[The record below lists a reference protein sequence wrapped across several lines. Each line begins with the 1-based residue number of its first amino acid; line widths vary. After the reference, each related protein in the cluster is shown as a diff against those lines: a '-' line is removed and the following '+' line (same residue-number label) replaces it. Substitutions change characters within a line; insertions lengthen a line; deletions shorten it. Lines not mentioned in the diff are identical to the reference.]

1 MPDTIKK
8 RIGISLCIIFGV
20 SLITCLLQQIDSFPY
35 INYLYLL
42 SDIIYIGP
50 ILYIAFNRQSGSNTW
65 SKTGAG
71 LYVALLLMFASQQVA
86 ILEKGTP
93 LIEFGLLWWAI
104 ISSASSLFLLMFYW
118 GTRIWLPIKI
128 VITTNVIP
136 NIVNIIAYSKLIHVV
151 DSDYHTRAEAIESYT
166 STVDIISIL
175 TIIIYAVSLIL
186 TIVWLLERSKKVSAA
201 KVNQQAI
208 KEPNQAS
215 KTEIINKIPHKV

>member
-8 RIGISLCIIFGV
+8 RIGICLCIIFGI
-20 SLITCLLQQIDSFPY
+20 SLITCLLQKISSFTY

-50 ILYIAFNRQSGSNTW
+50 ILFIAFNKQSGSNIW
-65 SKTGAG
+65 SKTGGG
-71 LYVALLLMFASQQVA
+71 LYVALLLMFASEQVA

-93 LIEFGLLWWAI
+93 LIEFGFLGWAI
-104 ISSASSLFLLMFYW
+104 ISSATSLFLLMFYW

-128 VITTNVIP
+128 VITNNVIP
-136 NIVNIIAYSKLIHVV
+136 NIVNIIAYSKVIHVV
-151 DSDYHTRAEAIESYT
+151 DSDYHTRAEAVESYE

-186 TIVWLLERSKKVSAA
+186 TIVWLLESSKKVSAA

-215 KTEIINKIPHKV
+215 KPEFINKIPHK

>member
-8 RIGISLCIIFGV
+8 RVGICLCIIFGT
-20 SLITCLLQQIDSFPY
+20 SLITCLLQQSDSFTY
-35 INYLYLL
+35 IDYLYLL

-50 ILYIAFNRQSGSNTW
+50 ILYIAFNRQSGSNVW

-71 LYVALLLMFASQQVA
+71 LYVAFLLISAADRAV
-86 ILEKGTP
+86 IIDKGTN
-93 LIEFGLLWWAI
+93 LIEWSFLWWAI
-104 ISSASSLFLLMFYW
+104 ISSASSLLLLMFYW

-175 TIIIYAVSLIL
+175 YIIIYAVSLIL
-186 TIVWLLERSKKVSAA
+186 TMVWLLEKSKKVSAA
-201 KVNQQAI
+201 KVNQQTI

-215 KTEIINKIPHKV
+215 KSEIINKIPHK

>member
-8 RIGISLCIIFGV
+8 RIGICLCIIFGI
-20 SLITCLLQQIDSFPY
+20 SLISCLLQKISSFTY

-50 ILYIAFNRQSGSNTW
+50 ILYIAFNKQSGSNIW
-65 SKTGAG
+65 SKTGGG
-71 LYVALLLMFASQQVA
+71 LYVALLLMFASEQVA

-93 LIEFGLLWWAI
+93 LIEFGFLGWAI
-104 ISSASSLFLLMFYW
+104 ISSATSLFLLMFYW

-136 NIVNIIAYSKLIHVV
+136 NIVNIIAYSKVIHVV
-151 DSDYHTRAEAIESYT
+151 DNDYHTRAEAVESYE

-186 TIVWLLERSKKVSAA
+186 TIVWLLESSKKVSAA

-215 KTEIINKIPHKV
+215 KPEFINKIPHK

>member
-8 RIGISLCIIFGV
+8 RIGICLCIIFGI
-20 SLITCLLQQIDSFPY
+20 SLITCLLQKISSFTY

-50 ILYIAFNRQSGSNTW
+50 ILFIAFNKQSGSNIW
-65 SKTGAG
+65 SKTGGG

-93 LIEFGLLWWAI
+93 LIEFGFLGWAI
-104 ISSASSLFLLMFYW
+104 ISSATSLFLLMFYW

-136 NIVNIIAYSKLIHVV
+136 KIVDIIAYSKVIHVV
-151 DSDYHTRAEAIESYT
+151 DSDYHTRAEAVESYE

-186 TIVWLLERSKKVSAA
+186 TIVWLLESSKKVSAA

-215 KTEIINKIPHKV
+215 KPEFINKIPHK

>member
-8 RIGISLCIIFGV
+8 RIGICLCIIFGI
-20 SLITCLLQQIDSFPY
+20 SLITCLLQKISSFTY

-50 ILYIAFNRQSGSNTW
+50 ILFIAFNKQSGSNIW
-65 SKTGAG
+65 SKTGGG
-71 LYVALLLMFASQQVA
+71 LYVALLLMFASEQVA

-93 LIEFGLLWWAI
+93 LIEFGFLGWAI
-104 ISSASSLFLLMFYW
+104 ISSATSLFLLMFYW

-136 NIVNIIAYSKLIHVV
+136 NIVNIIAYSKVIHVV
-151 DSDYHTRAEAIESYT
+151 DSDYHTRAEAVESYE

-215 KTEIINKIPHKV
+215 KPEFINKIPHK